1 MARNKLS
8 KKLLLA
14 AAVAAMACCQ
24 SAFAETVEMDL
35 EDAMLRA
42 FNTNPAVEIAGYEMK
57 SAKASYDAA
66 RASRYL
72 SVSFNHKTGRG
83 GAYDEQLGHK
93 TKTGFVDAKDKD
105 GNAFVGITS
114 FATGEGYY
122 SKGISNSHTNSFS
135 ATLPIYNGGAT
146 KGKILQSKASYKS
159 AVAGQQGAWNEMR
172 STVTNGYFQVLQAE
186 NMAKLS
192 QEAVDR
198 LNEHLK
204 NVQAQYDVGVVAKV
218 DVLRSQV
225 ELSNAEQDLIK
236 AQNGLDI
243 AVASMDRIVGL
254 PMDTELKLVNLLK
267 YAPYEND
274 INYCLNYAADHRPE
288 LEQAKQR
295 VKAAEGALL
304 VARSG
309 YQPSINA
316 SGSHTLNK
324 NKNWPG
330 DGKTEWAVG
339 IGVSMNIFDSG
350 VTYSRIHG
358 AKEDLSKAQA
368 QYRDTVDGVNLDVR
382 SKYLSLREA
391 EKRIHTTDVAVERA
405 EEDYRIAQLRYQA
418 GVGTNTDVI
427 DASVALTQA
436 KVNYLQALYDYN
448 TSKTDLKTAI
458 GEPMT
463 FPVKIAVEPVK
474 TAEEQAK

>member
-1 MARNKLS
+1 MARNKWN

-14 AAVAAMACCQ
+14 AAVATMACCQ

-57 SAKASYDAA
+57 AAKASYDAA
-66 RASRYL
+66 RQSHYVSIKASHN
-72 SVSFNHKTGRG
+72 SGRG
-83 GAYDEQLGHK
+83 GNNNTSDIE
-93 TKTGFVDAKDKD
+93 VVKD
-105 GNAFVGITS
+105 FYVR
-114 FATGEGYY
+114 
-122 SKGISNSHTNSFS
+122 SKGIGNSHSNTLS
-135 ATLPIYNGGAT
+135 ASLPIYTGGQQRGAT
-146 KGKILQSKASYKS
+146 KQAKAGYLS
-159 AVAGQQGAWNEMR
+159 AVANQQAAWNEMR

-236 AQNGLDI
+236 AKNGYDI
-243 AVASMDRIVGL
+243 SVASMDRIVGL
-254 PMDTELKLVNLLK
+254 PMDTDLKLVNLLT
-267 YAPYEND
+267 YSPYDKELD
-274 INYCLNYAADHRPE
+274 YCLQFAAEHRPE
-288 LEQAKQR
+288 LTKAKEGIR
-295 VKAAEGALL
+295 AAEGALL

-309 YQPSINA
+309 YQPQIGA
-316 SGSHTLNK
+316 SFTQNLGRGK
-324 NKNWPG
+324 GDNWPG
-330 DGKTEWAVG
+330 DGKNNWAAGVS
-339 IGVSMNIFDSG
+339 VSMNIFDSG

-358 AKEDLSKAQA
+358 AKENYSKALS

-382 SKYLSLREA
+382 SKYLSMREA

-448 TSKTDLKTAI
+448 TSKTNLKTAI

-463 FPVKIAVEPVK
+463 FPVKVAVEAVK
-474 TAEEQAK
+474 KAEEQAK

>member
-66 RASRYL
+66 RSARYL
-72 SVSFNHKTGRG
+72 NIGFDHSTGRG
-83 GAYDEQLGHK
+83 GAYEAKSGRSLNEDLDPSDPSSYFK
-93 TKTGFVDAKDKD
+93 TTAPNK
-105 GNAFVGITS
+105 GIT
-114 FATGEGYY
+114 
-122 SKGISNSHTNSFS
+122 NSHTNSFT
-135 ATLPIYNGGAT
+135 AKLPIYNGGAT
-146 KGKILQSKASYKS
+146 KGGILQRKASYKS
-159 AVAGQQGAWNEMR
+159 AVAGQQSAWNEMR

-236 AQNGLDI
+236 AKNGYDI

-267 YAPYEND
+267 YSPYEND
-274 INYCLNYAADHRPE
+274 MNYCLNYAADHRPE

-324 NKNWPG
+324 SKNWPG
-330 DGKTEWAVG
+330 DGRTQWKVG
-339 IGVSMNIFDSG
+339 IGVSMTVFDSG
-350 VTYSRIHG
+350 VTMSKIHG

-448 TSKTDLKTAI
+448 TSKTNLKTAI

-463 FPVKIAVEPVK
+463 FPVKVAVEPVK
-474 TAEEQAK
+474 KAEEQAK

>member
-66 RASRYL
+66 RQSHYL
-72 SVSFNHKTGRG
+72 SVKASHSSGRG
-83 GAYDEQLGHK
+83 GYNHTNDIE
-93 TKTGFVDAKDKD
+93 VAKD
-105 GNAFVGITS
+105 FYIQ
-114 FATGEGYY
+114 
-122 SKGISNSHTNSFS
+122 SKGIGNSHSNTLS
-135 ATLPIYNGGAT
+135 ASLPIYSGGQLRGAT
-146 KGKILQSKASYKS
+146 KQAKAGYLS
-159 AVAGQQGAWNEMR
+159 AVANQQAAWNEMR

-236 AQNGLDI
+236 AQNGYDI
-243 AVASMDRIVGL
+243 SVASMDRIVGL
-254 PMDTELKLVNLLK
+254 PMDTDLKLVNLLT
-267 YAPYEND
+267 YTPYDKELD
-274 INYCLNYAADHRPE
+274 YCLQYAADHRPE
-288 LEQAKQR
+288 LTKAKEGIR
-295 VKAAEGALL
+295 AAEGALL

-309 YQPSINA
+309 YQPQIGA
-316 SGSHTLNK
+316 SFTQSLGK
-324 NKNWPG
+324 GKGDNWPG
-330 DGKTEWAVG
+330 DGKNNWAAG
-339 IGVSMNIFDSG
+339 LSVSMNVFDSG

-358 AKEDLSKAQA
+358 AKENYSKALS